1 MMKTPDFRAVR
12 MIKTIAPATLVF
24 AMVAC
29 EPGGGGATEAE
40 AKAATPATVATTT
53 PAETPT
59 TVATKP
65 APVETTPEVGPKR
78 ISKDALPDRR
88 KTLPAAPSG
97 LTTAPT
103 TASKGPVTRP
113 GINQVSAPLD
123 ITFDPPK
130 LALGIMQP
138 GVPKTGIIKMTN
150 NGDAPIQIKK
160 AVASCGCTTPNWP
173 KTPIAPGETAEIEIT
188 LKPSTKQGLKLS
200 KRVTLQ
206 MVSGAPQVLTVE
218 GEVGLF
224 VKMEPSFL
232 DAGKQTEADQ
242 QSVSLVAV
250 DKIPFTVISAEPDV
264 VSGLGGEKK
273 LSHELAIDWAA
284 WETGGRRPTVKLI
297 TDHPNAPEMSV
308 TVRRSIVRQK
318 PLPPTPGAQ
327 PARPMGG
334 RLVNSARAGDV
345 DAVKLAIA
353 SGEAVGQT
361 SAGGMSSLHWAA
373 KEGNM
378 EILTLLLDASA
389 DPNLANKAG
398 KTSVAMAA
406 ESGQLGALEILVA
419 KGGDIDHVDQ
429 IGGTPLLW
437 AVALSKDSS
446 TAKYLVDAGAS
457 VNVVDKSGMTPL
469 IWAAGI
475 GQPEAVAILVDN
487 GAEIDVVEIHSKESA
502 MMRAARIG
510 NAGSLRILLDADG
523 DMELKNMLG
532 QTAAVIAAAQGRL
545 EKVKMLGDAGADLS
559 VRDLRGWTVLDHARS
574 RTDSE
579 RTEVIEY
586 LEGAVPDEVRN
597 ATPVVGG

>member
-1 MMKTPDFRAVR
+1 MMKTSDFPAVR
-12 MIKTIAPATLVF
+12 MIKTIVPATLLFV
-24 AMVAC
+24 MVAC
-29 EPGGGGATEAE
+29 EQGDGGSAEVATNET
-40 AKAATPATVATTT
+40 KAAAPATPATPVQTT
-53 PAETPT
+53 PQ
-59 TVATKP
+59 
-65 APVETTPEVGPKR
+65 VGPKQ
-78 ISKDALPDRR
+78 ISKDALPDKR

-97 LTTAPT
+97 LSTGPT
-103 TASKGPVTRP
+103 VASKGPATRP
-113 GINQVSAPLD
+113 GMNDIAAPLD

-173 KTPIAPGETAEIEIT
+173 RTPIAPGETADIEIT

-206 MVSGAPQVLTVE
+206 MMNGDPQVLTVE

-224 VKMEPSFL
+224 VSMEPSFL
-232 DAGKQTEADQ
+232 DAGKQTESDQ
-242 QSVSLVAV
+242 QMVQLVAV
-250 DKIPFTVISAEPDV
+250 DKIPFTVVSADPNV
-264 VSGLGGEKK
+264 LSGVGGEKK
-273 LSHELAIDWAA
+273 LSHDLAIDWEA

-297 TDHPNAPEMSV
+297 TDHPNAPELSV

-345 DAVKLAIA
+345 DAVRLAIA

-361 SAGGMSSLHWAA
+361 STGGMSSLHWAA
-373 KEGNM
+373 KEGNI
-378 EILTLLLDASA
+378 EILGLLLDASA
-389 DPNLANKAG
+389 DPNLPNKAC

-406 ESGQLGALEILVA
+406 ESGQLEALELLVSR
-419 KGGDIDHVDQ
+419 GGEIDHVDE

-437 AVALSKDSS
+437 AVALSKNPE
-446 TAKYLVDAGAS
+446 TARYLVDAGAS

-475 GQPEAVAILVDN
+475 GQPEAVSILVDN
-487 GAEIDVVEIHSKESA
+487 GAEIDAVEIHAKESA
-502 MMRAARIG
+502 LMRAARIG
-510 NAGSLRILLDADG
+510 NAGNLRILLDADA

-532 QTAAVIAAAQGRL
+532 QTAAVIAAAQGRF

-559 VRDLRGWTVLDHARS
+559 VRDLRGWTVLDHARA
-574 RTDSE
+574 RTDAE
-579 RTEVIEY
+579 RGAVIEY

>member
-1 MMKTPDFRAVR
+1 MKTFDFRAVR
-12 MIKTIAPATLVF
+12 LIKTIAPATLLL

-29 EPGGGGATEAE
+29 EQGDGGATGATAQTE
-40 AKAATPATVATTT
+40 AKTTATATADATPVDT
-53 PAETPT
+53 
-59 TVATKP
+59 
-65 APVETTPEVGPKR
+65 APKVGPTK
-78 ISKDALPDRR
+78 ISKDALPEKR
-88 KTLPAAPSG
+88 KTLPAAPTG

-103 TASKGPVTRP
+103 TASKGPATRP
-113 GINQVSAPLD
+113 GMSDIAAPLD

-150 NGDAPIQIKK
+150 NGEAPIQIKK

-173 KTPIAPGETAEIEIT
+173 RTPIAPGETAEIEIT

-206 MVSGAPQVLTVE
+206 MMNGAPQVLTVE

-224 VKMEPSFL
+224 VSMEPSYL
-232 DAGKQTEADQ
+232 DAGKQTESDQ
-242 QSVSLVAV
+242 QMVKLVAV
-250 DKIPFTVISAEPDV
+250 DKIPFTVVSADPNV
-264 VSGLGGEKK
+264 LSGVGGEKK
-273 LSHELAIDWAA
+273 LSHDLAIDWEA

-297 TDHPNAPEMSV
+297 TDHPNAPELSV

-318 PLPPTPGAQ
+318 PMPPTPGAQ

-345 DAVKLAIA
+345 DAVRLAIA
-353 SGEAVGQT
+353 AGEAVGQT
-361 SAGGMSSLHWAA
+361 STGGMSSLHWAA
-373 KEGNM
+373 KEGNI
-378 EILTLLLDASA
+378 EILELLLEASA
-389 DPNLANKAG
+389 DPNLPNKAG

-406 ESGQLGALEILVA
+406 ESGQLEALDLLVG
-419 KGGDIDHVDQ
+419 KGGEIDHVDE

-437 AVALSKDSS
+437 AVALSKNPE
-446 TAKYLVDAGAS
+446 TARYLVDAGAS

-487 GAEIDVVEIHSKESA
+487 GAEVDAVEIHAKESA
-502 MMRAARIG
+502 LMRAARIG
-510 NAGSLRILLDADG
+510 NAGNLRILLDADA
-523 DMELKNMLG
+523 DMELRNMLG

-545 EKVKMLGDAGADLS
+545 EKVKMLGEAGADLS
-559 VRDLRGWTVLDHARS
+559 VRDLRGWTVLDHARA
-574 RTDSE
+574 RTDGE
-579 RTEVIEY
+579 RAAVIEY

>member
-1 MMKTPDFRAVR
+1 MMKTFDFRAVP
-12 MIKTIAPATLVF
+12 MIKTIAPLTLVF
-24 AMVAC
+24 AMVGC
-29 EPGGGGATEAE
+29 EPGDGGAAEAE
-40 AKAATPATVATTT
+40 AKAKTPATPAAV
-53 PAETPT
+53 AETT
-59 TVATKP
+59 ASVEP
-65 APVETTPEVGPKR
+65 APVKTTPQVGPTK
-78 ISKDALPDRR
+78 ISKDALPERR
-88 KTLPAAPSG
+88 KTLPAAPTG

-103 TASKGPVTRP
+103 IASKAPATRP
-113 GINQVSAPLD
+113 GTNEITAPLD

-130 LALGIMQP
+130 LSLGIMQP

-150 NGDAPIQIKK
+150 NGDMPIQIKK

-173 KTPIAPGETAEIEIT
+173 KTPIAPGATADIEIT

-224 VKMEPSFL
+224 VSMEPSFL

-242 QSVSLVAV
+242 QSVTLLAV

-264 VSGLGGEKK
+264 LAGVGGEKG
-273 LSHELAIDWAA
+273 LSHDLTIDWEA

-297 TDHPNAPEMSV
+297 TDHPNAPELSV

-318 PLPPTPGAQ
+318 PMPPTSGAQ

-353 SGEAVGQT
+353 SGEAVGQA

-373 KEGNM
+373 KGGDM
-378 EILTLLLDASA
+378 EILALLLDASA
-389 DPNLANKAG
+389 DPNLPNKAG

-406 ESGQLGALEILVA
+406 ESGHLGALELLVE
-419 KGGDIDHVDQ
+419 KGGDINHVDQ

-437 AVALSKDSS
+437 AVALSESPA
-446 TAKYLVDAGAS
+446 TAKYLVDAGAM

-469 IWAAGI
+469 IWAASI

-510 NAGSLRILLDADG
+510 KAGNLRILLDADA
-523 DMELKNMLG
+523 DMELKNMMG

-559 VRDLRGWTVLDHARS
+559 VRDLRGWTVLDHARA
-574 RTDSE
+574 RTDGE
-579 RTEVIEY
+579 RTAVIEY

-597 ATPVVGG
+597 AKPVVGG